1 MYFRRINHR
10 LSSRTSICLSIALAI
25 SLAACADSPTGTL
38 EAPTQVSGSVAV
50 VTPSEAYSVAQGL
63 ALAMRDPAIRG
74 LVHSA
79 MRGSRFSEHK
89 LVLQDLLTTP
99 EGERVLAATAA
110 RLGQTLN
117 AVKSSIANL
126 PALDFYLPFKGHRQ
140 SWKSTSDV
148 YVAVTFDP
156 DAPAITAYGT
166 NGQTLTLRKGDGVP
180 AVPLI
185 ILHPAEPKS
194 TRSDLLANGDEEL
207 IESPT
212 VGATRSIA
220 SAPAGPAFL
229 VEPCEGCGG
238 GGGGGGIAPGT
249 YINHFN
255 IKQDDGWFGNSEMR
269 FHSSA
274 VVGWQFEQGQN
285 GTSWFLISQHSCPK
299 GTYSQDGVDTSAGYD
314 GLFLISPTVT
324 RGSFL
329 TCNGFQAQYAIQII
343 EDDGG
348 LNGEDDDFGWRI
360 YAAGYYPSGA
370 MYDPYVNSFY
380 KETFPNGQFGPL
392 NDADRSAYL
401 RIIVY

>member
-1 MYFRRINHR
+1 MTRRFPGMPFGLR
-10 LSSRTSICLSIALAI
+10 RTLLSARDGLAL
-25 SLAACADSPTGTL
+25 SLALGLGACADAPTG
-38 EAPTQVSGSVAV
+38 AIVPPAGAFRSVAV
-50 VTPSEAYSVAQGL
+50 ATPSNAQAVAEGL
-63 ALAMRDPAIRG
+63 ALAMRDPSIRRQ
-74 LVHSA
+74 VHRA
-79 MRGSRFSEHK
+79 MRASRFNEHK
-89 LVLQDLLTTP
+89 LVLQDVVNTADGANLFS
-99 EGERVLAATAA
+99 AAT
-110 RLGQTLN
+110 
-117 AVKSSIANL
+117 KSAIAKL
-126 PALDFYLPFKGHRQ
+126 PALDFYLPFQGHRKT
-140 SWKSTSDV
+140 WKPTADV

-180 AVPLI
+180 AGPLI

-212 VGATRSIA
+212 VGATSSIA

-229 VEPCEGCGG
+229 ILPPGGGGG

-255 IKQDDGWFGNSEMR
+255 IKQDDGWFGSSEMR
-269 FHSSA
+269 FHSFA
-274 VVGWQFEQGQN
+274 KVGWQFEPARN
-285 GTSWFLISQHSCPK
+285 GTSWVMISQHSCPK
-299 GTYSQDGVDTSAGYD
+299 GTYSKDGVDTSAGYD

-380 KETFPNGQFGPL
+380 KETFPNGEFGPL